1 MKTDSFSLTAS
12 DGVAITVHRWL
23 PDGKPVGVLQIS
35 HGMAEFA
42 MRYDRFADEAVK
54 AGMAVFAADHRGHG
68 ETAGTLDRLG
78 YLADRDG
85 FERVMEDQHE
95 LTVHIQGQYPG
106 LPSVLFGHS
115 FGSFVAQMYIERYG
129 KLLDGCVLSG
139 TRGPDPLTVSGG
151 RLMAGLICLLRGKK
165 RPSPFL
171 TALSFGSYNARIP
184 DAKSPNSWLSRD
196 EGEVERYDASPWTGF
211 VCTSGFYRD
220 LMHGLSV
227 IHKPA
232 SIRAIPKDLPVLIMS
247 GTDDPVGAYGKTVAR
262 LADLYR
268 SAGMERVSLK
278 LYKGGR
284 HEMLNE
290 INRADVAA
298 DVLAWIGSM
307 GNTSGLRR

>member
-12 DGVAITVHRWL
+12 DGVALAVHRWL
-23 PDGKPVGVLQIS
+23 PDGKPAGVLQIS
-35 HGMAEFA
+35 HGMAEYA
-42 MRYDRFADEAVK
+42 RRYDRLAEEAVK

-78 YLADRDG
+78 YLANRDG

-95 LTVHIQGQYPG
+95 LTVHVQGLFPG
-106 LPSVLFGHS
+106 LPVVLFGHS
-115 FGSFVAQMYIERYG
+115 FGSFVSQMYIERYG
-129 KLLDGCVLSG
+129 ELLAGCVLSG
-139 TRGPDPLTVSGG
+139 TRGPDPLTVAGG
-151 RLMAGLICLLRGKK
+151 RLMAGLVCLLRGKK
-165 RPSPFL
+165 LPSPFL

-211 VCTSGFYRD
+211 TCTSGFYKD
-220 LMHGLSV
+220 LMHGLSR
-227 IHKPA
+227 IHRSA
-232 SIRAIPKDLPVLIMS
+232 SIRGIPRDLPILIMS

-262 LADLYR
+262 LAEIYR

-278 LYKGGR
+278 LYEGGR

-290 INRADVAA
+290 TNGAEVAA
-298 DVLAWIGSM
+298 DVLAWIASM
-307 GNTSGLRR
+307 GKPADLRR